1 MHKQNGFTIVEL
13 VVVIIVIA
21 ILATLGGLA
30 WRTSREDA
38 KNSQQKTDVIRLKNA
53 VDKYYRDNGEYP
65 IPTVTCAT
73 NSADYKVCNNG
84 ELATM
89 LVPKYIDEIPKDKNG
104 SNFQFAVQR
113 ENPSTQDRYGFRVLV
128 SGTSYCKSGK
138 NMLAGWWSSA
148 PECDF

>member
-1 MHKQNGFTIVEL
+1 MHKRHGFTIVEL
-13 VVVIIVIA
+13 VVVIVIIG
-21 ILATLGGLA
+21 ILTTLGGLA
-30 WRTSREDA
+30 WRSTRDDA
-38 KNSQQKTDVIRLKNA
+38 VLTKQQNDVIILKDA
-53 VDKYYRDNGEYP
+53 VEKYYRDNGEYP

-73 NSADYKVCNNG
+73 NSADNKVCNNG
-84 ELATM
+84 DLATI

>member
-73 NSADYKVCNNG
+73 NSADNKVCNNG
-84 ELATM
+84 ELATI

-138 NMLAGWWSSA
+138 NMLADWWSSA

>member
-65 IPTVTCAT
+65 MPVETCAT
-73 NSADYKVCNNG
+73 NNTDYKVCQNG
-84 ELATM
+84 ELASI
-89 LVPKYIDEIPKDKNG
+89 LVPKYIDTLPKDKDGN
-104 SNFQFAVQR
+104 NFYYVVQR
-113 ENPSTQDRYGFRVLV
+113 KTSTLPDRYALRVPLS
-128 SGTSYCKSGK
+128 SGYCKTGK
-138 NMLAGWWSSA
+138 NVSSA
-148 PECDF
+148 WWGTTVGACDF